1 MDYQTLDCFRWEAPT
16 VVPLEDNGLP
26 PLPTGMKELDAR
38 IDGGLRLGEVYR
50 LFGRPAA
57 GKTTCAFTIARCVAL
72 GEDLDGHPL
81 TNGHDRPH
89 PVLYFSLELSKMHFV
104 RQLFN
109 CTRDTTDCGAV
120 NGESDARVL
129 AEPMVRDVAR
139 LSRAPIFVDETA
151 PLDVCDI
158 RSRSSSMKKRH
169 GIELVIVDYLQ
180 ICNCKESAHL
190 GRHAEE
196 SALLLQLA
204 QMARELRLPV
214 IVVEQAGRNCGRL
227 AKHDQHS
234 PPTADDIQNS
244 ASISASSGR
253 TLE

>member
-1 MDYQTLDCFRWEAPT
+1 
-16 VVPLEDNGLP
+16 
-26 PLPTGMKELDAR
+26 MKELDAR

-50 LFGRPAA
+50 LSGRPAA
-57 GKTTCAFTIARCVAL
+57 GKTSCALNIARCVAL

-81 TNGHDRPH
+81 TNGHNRPH
-89 PVLYFSLELSKMHFV
+89 PVLFFSLELSKKHLV
-104 RQLFN
+104 QQLFYSSG
-109 CTRDTTDCGAV
+109 DVKGCGGV
-120 NGESDARVL
+120 QGEADFRVL
-129 AEPMVRDVAR
+129 AEPIARDVAR

-158 RSRSSSMKKRH
+158 RSRSSSMKERH

-180 ICNCKESAHL
+180 LCSCRESASL

-204 QMARELRLPV
+204 QMARELHLSV
-214 IVVEQAGRNCGRL
+214 IVVEQTGRNCGRL
-227 AKHDQHS
+227 AKHDHHS

-244 ASISASSGR
+244 ASTSASSGR